1 LDFIVFA
8 VYCILVIVLLRKW
21 RWFHIPLFGN
31 WPYVGVLMVKV
42 SVAFYLVHNPIDT
55 FIDGPIFLDESRQL
69 SAVLFESPADF
80 FRLLTGFG
88 ENQEIIYTH
97 LRETIHWT
105 AQPDN
110 VFNDSKNL
118 VRLNAVLN
126 LFSFGNI
133 YVNLL
138 FISLISMIGLQ
149 GIYKTVTHF
158 TKGGE
163 RFLFLLIF
171 LFPSAML
178 WTATILKE
186 PYLLLGFGLFLYGW
200 LAPHSKK
207 TKIALLLIGTF
218 FLFAIKPYMLICL
231 APALFAYYLYKWM
244 PRYKLV
250 LTSSILLVLGVV
262 LFSLT
267 TLLPRNLTSA
277 LSKKQFNFIN
287 LTEGGI
293 WIKTDTNMIVVP
305 KTEEHKF
312 TFRKEHQNRYGWL
325 HQETEGE
332 SRKVGAAP
340 LKVKLYPD
348 TTKLYI
354 FHLLDPSGS
363 LIEIT
368 PIKNSHSQLIKNI
381 PEALFNVLL
390 RPLPNDPP
398 KKMEKWLFILENWLV
413 WGIVLFGIWKG
424 KQIPSQ
430 ARSIILT
437 LVIFSLMLALM
448 IGWVTPVLGAIV
460 RYKLPITFALIII
473 GWLLL
478 YSQKKTTHVKNNLHN
493 RSDSRIW

>member
-1 LDFIVFA
+1 MDFIVFA

-21 RWFHIPLFGN
+21 RWFRTPLLGG

-69 SAVLFESPADF
+69 SAVLFESPGDF
-80 FRLLTGFG
+80 LKLLTGVG
-88 ENQEIIYTH
+88 ENEELIYTH

-105 AQPDN
+105 AQPGN

-118 VRLNAVLN
+118 VRFNAVLD
-126 LFSFGNI
+126 LLSFGNI

-149 GIYKTVTHF
+149 GIYKAITSL

-163 RFLFLLIF
+163 GWLFVLLF
-171 LFPSAML
+171 LFPSAVL
-178 WTATILKE
+178 WSANILKE
-186 PYLLLGFGLFLYGW
+186 PYMLLGFGLFLAGW
-200 LAPHSKK
+200 LVPYSRKRK
-207 TKIALLLIGTF
+207 VVLLFIASF
-218 FLFAIKPYMLICL
+218 FLLAIKPYILLCL
-231 APALFAYYLYKWM
+231 LCAMGAYYLYKWI

-250 LTSSILLVLGVV
+250 ISSSILLALGIL
-262 LFSLT
+262 LFSLS
-267 TLLPRNLTSA
+267 TLSSRNLTTM
-277 LSKKQFNFIN
+277 LSTKQFNFIN

-332 SRKVGAAP
+332 IRKVGEAP
-340 LKVKLYPD
+340 QKITLYPD

-368 PIKNSHSQLIKNI
+368 PIKNSHTQLIKNI
-381 PEALFNVLL
+381 PEALFNTLL

-413 WGIVLFGIWKG
+413 WGIVLFGIWKRKHIPT
-424 KQIPSQ
+424 KQQGLIL
-430 ARSIILT
+430 ALVVFSIL
-437 LVIFSLMLALM
+437 LALM

-460 RYKLPITFALIII
+460 RYKLPITFAFILM

-478 YSQKKTTHVKNNLHN
+478 YSKKTNDTCQTQ
-493 RSDSRIW
+493 SS